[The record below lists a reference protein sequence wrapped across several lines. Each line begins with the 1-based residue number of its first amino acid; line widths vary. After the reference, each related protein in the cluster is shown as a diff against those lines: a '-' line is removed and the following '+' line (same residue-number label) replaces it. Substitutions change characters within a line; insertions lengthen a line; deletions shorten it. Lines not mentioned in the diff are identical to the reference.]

1 MLRHH
6 HETLDRLRELRL
18 PKAERQAAR
27 AERAVERQ
35 IRLERDNLYSAE
47 RRAAAREAEARRDGH
62 LFGDF

>member
-1 MLRHH
+1 MGRHRY
-6 HETLDRLRELRL
+6 ETLARLREVRL
-18 PKAERQAAR
+18 PKPERQAAR

-35 IRLERDNLYSAE
+35 FRLERDNLYSAE